1 VKPVAFTGEGGIVNA
16 ILGLKGVFGQVV
28 ELVGLEQ
35 IDNELVPTV
44 YGASDGIELAV
55 AVMIDCKSVEVD
67 QRRLPGGRLGILKH
81 LLEARAV

>member
-35 IDNELVPTV
+35 IDNELLPTV
-44 YGASDGIELAV
+44 
-55 AVMIDCKSVEVD
+55 
-67 QRRLPGGRLGILKH
+67 
-81 LLEARAV
+81 